1 MPEKR
6 SRVYDKQH
14 MSVID
19 INVLHDYYDRR
30 FNRRSQNPLHT
41 NRAYAH
47 AYTYDNEMTWDAYL
61 ANVVKSGVRVIG
73 SLK

>member
-1 MPEKR
+1 MPEKM
-6 SRVYDKQH
+6 SRVYVKQH

-19 INVLHDYYDRR
+19 VNVLRDYYNRR

-41 NRAYAH
+41 NRAHAH
-47 AYTYDNEMTWDAYL
+47 AYSYDDEMTWDAYL
-61 ANVVKSGVRVIG
+61 ANVIKSGVRVIG